1 MVKYKEQHAIYVQ
14 NRSSGFRAMEN
25 AKSPLEQARALL
37 AHSHE
42 STPIPITPRQFCRL
56 MFGMAEMSSEEL
68 IATETEQGH
77 KKRCVA
83 LNA

>member
-1 MVKYKEQHAIYVQ
+1 
-14 NRSSGFRAMEN
+14 MEN

-37 AHSHE
+37 AQPKE
-42 STPIPITPRQFCRL
+42 STPITPRQFCRL

>member
-1 MVKYKEQHAIYVQ
+1 
-14 NRSSGFRAMEN
+14 
-25 AKSPLEQARALL
+25 
-37 AHSHE
+37 
-42 STPIPITPRQFCRL
+42 

-68 IATETEQGH
+68 IDMETEQGH